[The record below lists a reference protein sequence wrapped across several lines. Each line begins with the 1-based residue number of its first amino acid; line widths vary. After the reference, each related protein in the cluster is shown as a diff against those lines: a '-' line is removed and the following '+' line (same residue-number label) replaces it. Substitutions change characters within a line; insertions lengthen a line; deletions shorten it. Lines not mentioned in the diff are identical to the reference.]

1 MDGILC
7 SIPFQID
14 GTAVERVA
22 VDVPYTS
29 SVVGVRQEMFC
40 HEPFDTI
47 PSATYLVV
55 WLMSAVQQMH
65 QNATSATDIAL
76 VANVVAFDK
85 LLPRLRGTSDQ
96 KTCGDADCVDYV
108 VKVRHHRVFFHIF
121 LISMDAS
128 NTGRIYLAS
137 VLFPISFQKSF
148 RNFLPAYQPNGH

>member
-14 GTAVERVA
+14 GTAVEGVA

-29 SVVGVRQEMFC
+29 SVVGVRQKMLR

-65 QNATSATDIAL
+65 QNATPATDIAL

-85 LLPRLRGTSDQ
+85 LLPRLRDTSDQ

-108 VKVRHHRVFFHIF
+108 VEVYHHQFF
-121 LISMDAS
+121 S
-128 NTGRIYLAS
+128 T
-137 VLFPISFQKSF
+137 FQLS
-148 RNFLPAYQPNGH
+148 